1 MSSGGNMVK
10 SNLGMTYI
18 RPCVTE
24 AGKISAETHLGSAR
38 DGSESSSDFLDSSK
52 LCWLLNLSQI
62 FSGVKCSQNLGI
74 AKIEFNGKTV
84 VVSKGGRINVRTAEN
99 KEDALETTWLVSKA
113 MWPAMICARCGK
125 AILECISGW
134 CGKCR
139 PKDCP
144 LLVSGPPKPTQ
155 MLDTRRDIK
164 TVNEILQELDAS
176 GSSAFKQAK
185 QDLGDILQ
193 ILGSAVT
200 MLSSGNSSQ
209 NEVTVRQKLE
219 EATCLAQRLIV
230 EGHKQIDMS
239 AGLILLGIST
249 NLEMLSQIV
258 GSLAKVV
265 LSHPD
270 HLLLE
275 RTWNVVISGYKA
287 LWRFDP
293 AEPRRLEKSYA
304 AVSRILSRTR
314 GKGGNIDF
322 LRSLKAMAKVCLYLS
337 RIASMSLVV

>member
-1 MSSGGNMVK
+1 
-10 SNLGMTYI
+10 
-18 RPCVTE
+18 
-24 AGKISAETHLGSAR
+24 
-38 DGSESSSDFLDSSK
+38 
-52 LCWLLNLSQI
+52 
-62 FSGVKCSQNLGI
+62 
-74 AKIEFNGKTV
+74 
-84 VVSKGGRINVRTAEN
+84 
-99 KEDALETTWLVSKA
+99 
-113 MWPAMICARCGK
+113 
-125 AILECISGW
+125 
-134 CGKCR
+134 
-139 PKDCP
+139 
-144 LLVSGPPKPTQ
+144 
-155 MLDTRRDIK
+155 
-164 TVNEILQELDAS
+164 
-176 GSSAFKQAK
+176 
-185 QDLGDILQ
+185 
-193 ILGSAVT
+193 

-249 NLEMLSQIV
+249 NFEILSQIV

-275 RTWNVVISGYKA
+275 RTWNVVISGYEA